1 MATYRELLAQKRE
14 LDERIE
20 AARAEAANQA
30 LASVRATIAEYGF
43 TPDEVFGKPRR
54 EKADKADKAARKPA
68 DNEGKAGKG
77 RKGNSKRERANL
89 DLFGDTAENA

>member
-1 MATYRELLAQKRE
+1 M
-14 LDERIE
+14 
-20 AARAEAANQA
+20 
-30 LASVRATIAEYGF
+30 RATIAEYGF

-54 EKADKADKAARKPA
+54 EKADKADKAA